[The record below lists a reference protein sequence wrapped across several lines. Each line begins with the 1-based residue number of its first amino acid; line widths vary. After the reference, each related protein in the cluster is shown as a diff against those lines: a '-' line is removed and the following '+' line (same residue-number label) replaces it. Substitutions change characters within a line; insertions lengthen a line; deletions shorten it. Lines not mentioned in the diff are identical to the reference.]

1 MTKYKTMFLM
11 IVCTMLC
18 ISAVTLSPAKAQFL
32 DNRLSVYAAFS
43 SGTFPGDH
51 WAESGGLVTPSLF
64 ANYSGNTGISTS
76 LSYDLTEWFAAT
88 LHASAH
94 TAGKWDHPESE
105 LYHKAGLQYYYVAP
119 GLRLQSPYRQLG
131 FLNRGRLFAGFSYG
145 GGQMTLDLLKP
156 VMTILWGQR
165 RPSSPDGETTFY
177 HGWKASA
184 GFQYTINPSFGFY
197 AGYSLHSNRIDGLF
211 FTDTGF
217 KASIL
222 EVGVFLRFMD
232 KRRHYL

>member
-1 MTKYKTMFLM
+1 MTKYKTIFSK

-18 ISAVTLSPAKAQFL
+18 ILAVTLSEAKAQFL

-43 SGTFPGDH
+43 TGTFPGDY
-51 WAESGGLVTPSLF
+51 WVDSSGLVTPSLF
-64 ANYSGNTGISTS
+64 ANYSGTTGISTS
-76 LSYDLTEWFAAT
+76 LSFDMNEWIAAT
-88 LHASAH
+88 LHASIH
-94 TAGKWDHPESE
+94 SAGNWDHPESE
-105 LYHKAGLQYYYVAP
+105 LYQRAGLQYYYVAP

-131 FLNRGRLFAGFSYG
+131 FLNRGRLFAGLSYG
-145 GGQMTLDLLKP
+145 GGQMTLDLHNP
-156 VMTILWGQR
+156 VMSILWGQR

-184 GFQYTINPSFGFY
+184 GFQYTINPSLGFY

-217 KASIL
+217 KASLL